1 MAVSI
6 SILRPARYVALCWMI
21 YTTKLWLSSSI
32 LCNLV
37 TMTTS
42 PEKKKKNTKIDNGN
56 GKCQKLSD
64 ACGHL
69 ARYVAL
75 YFQHFALPGSDW
87 VLEYF
92 EILSQW
98 PSPSQTPKRE
108 NQWWLGHCI
117 QWEWDM
123 TKITCCFKNW
133 FWNTIKNKWTESLCW
148 CDLSCLVLCNS
159 SV

>member
-1 MAVSI
+1 MSIESVINFTNLFILFVYNWFCHYSHFEDLNMAVSI
-6 SILRPARYVALCWMI
+6 SILQPARYVALCWMI

-42 PEKKKKNTKIDNGN
+42 PKKKKKNTKVAYGN
-56 GKCQKLSD
+56 GKCQKSSD
-64 ACGHL
+64 TCGHL

-117 QWEWDM
+117 
-123 TKITCCFKNW
+123 
-133 FWNTIKNKWTESLCW
+133 
-148 CDLSCLVLCNS
+148 
-159 SV
+159 